1 MQLRHD
7 VWGIEG
13 LPVVLL
19 LGTILGASALT
30 IGFKTL
36 NQAAD
41 SEARQRAIRS
51 FNEFVERA
59 RIVVL
64 GGVGSTQQVEL
75 ELSGAEMLLNARL
88 VQLIDGDE
96 ILKSEVIQLPIVASV
111 DRFNGGRCSMT
122 LKRATSVELQNNEL
136 VRALIDN
143 GALRLGDYFIELK
156 GC

>member
-1 MQLRHD
+1 MWLGREI
-7 VWGIEG
+7 WGVEG

-19 LGTILGASALT
+19 LGIILGASALT
-30 IGFKTL
+30 IGFKAL

-41 SEARQRAIRS
+41 AEARQRAIRS

-59 RIVVL
+59 RIVAL

-75 ELSGAEMLLNARL
+75 ELSGAKMLLNARL
-88 VQLIDGDE
+88 VQLVDGDE

-111 DRFNGGRCSMT
+111 DKFNGGRCSMT
-122 LKRATSVELQNNEL
+122 LKRATSAELQNNEL

-143 GALRLGDYFIELK
+143 GALRLGDYFIELRR
-156 GC
+156 C